1 MTPTG
6 QQIWMSGRLVPWAE
20 ANVHVLTHALHYGT
34 GVFDSLRAYA
44 TPAGPALFRHREH
57 HERLHQSA
65 RLYGMELRWDV
76 EELVAATRSLV
87 AATGL
92 EEVYVRTI
100 AYRGAGP
107 MGVSPRGCPV
117 ELAIAA
123 WEWPAYLPGADAG
136 IRVKVSSWARI
147 GHDALLP
154 AAKATAHY
162 LNSVLARTE
171 AEELGFDE
179 AILLGA
185 DGLLA
190 EGSGE
195 NLFLVRD
202 GVLLTPP
209 LASGALGGI
218 TRASVLEL
226 ATALGV
232 AVEQRPLSRGELYLA
247 DEVFL
252 TGTAAEIVPVREI
265 DGRAVGA
272 APGPVTRRIAEAY
285 DDVVH
290 GRDPRFAAWLDP
302 VRRVATPA

>member
-6 QQIWMSGRLVPWAE
+6 HQIWMSGRLVPWAD

-44 TPAGPALFRHREH
+44 TDDGPALFRHREH
-57 HERLHQSA
+57 HERLHRSA
-65 RLYGMELRWDV
+65 QLYGMPLRWDV
-76 EELVAATRSLV
+76 DELVEATRALV
-87 AATGL
+87 ADSGL
-92 EEVYVRTI
+92 DEAYVRTL
-100 AYRGAGP
+100 AFRGAGP

-117 ELAIAA
+117 ELAIAV
-123 WEWPAYLPGADAG
+123 WEWPAYLPDADAG
-136 IRVKVSSWARI
+136 IRVKVSSWSRI

-185 DGLLA
+185 DGMLS

-195 NLFLVRD
+195 NLFLVSD

-218 TRASVLEL
+218 TRASVLEI
-226 ATALGV
+226 AAALDISV
-232 AVEQRPLSRGELYLA
+232 QQRPLTRGELYLA

-252 TGTAAEIVPVREI
+252 TGTAAEIVAVREI
-265 DGRAVGA
+265 DGRAFA
-272 APGPVTRRIAEAY
+272 APGEVTRRLRDAY
-285 DDVVH
+285 AAAVH

-302 VRRVATPA
+302 VRPLAAAA

>member
-6 QQIWMSGRLVPWAE
+6 SQIWMSGRLVPWAD

-34 GVFDSLRAYA
+34 GVFDSLRAY
-44 TPAGPALFRHREH
+44 TTDAGPALFRHREH
-57 HERLHQSA
+57 HERLHRSA
-65 RLYGMELRWDV
+65 QLYGMALRWDV
-76 EELVAATRSLV
+76 DELMEATRCLVASS
-87 AATGL
+87 GL
-92 EEVYVRTI
+92 DEAYVRTI
-100 AYRGAGP
+100 AFRGTGP
-107 MGVSPRGCPV
+107 MGVSPRRCPV
-117 ELAIAA
+117 EVAIAA

-136 IRVKVSSWARI
+136 IRAKVSSWSRI

-179 AILLGA
+179 AILLGS
-185 DGLLA
+185 DGMLS

-195 NLFLVRD
+195 NLFLVAD

-226 ATALGV
+226 ASASGLV
-232 AVEQRPLSRGELYLA
+232 VEQRPLTRGELYLA

-265 DGRAVGA
+265 DGRTVGA
-272 APGPVTRRIAEAY
+272 VGPVTRLLRDAY
-285 DDVVH
+285 SAAVH
-290 GRDPRFAAWLDP
+290 GHDPRFAAWLDP
-302 VRRVATPA
+302 VGRVVAPA